1 MRPYLVHHLLE
12 DSAARLPDKLA
23 IKDKHRSVTFA
34 ELHDQAAR
42 LKAYLLA
49 QGLGRE
55 QRVGILLDRTVE
67 QAMCIFG
74 VSMAGCAFVV
84 INPVLKK
91 NQVEHII
98 NDCDVE
104 LLISTSAHLAKHGLS
119 RPERVLLMDGP
130 EDVKPE
136 DAPGD
141 ACWPLVS
148 PALPTDVAD
157 PRPIIADDLANI
169 IYTSGS
175 TGMPKGVVIPHRVIV
190 EGAQIV
196 SSYLQI
202 TEQDK
207 LVGVLPFNFDYGLNQ
222 LTSSM
227 LRGCSMVLHD
237 FFLPRDLV
245 KLLRQEQITGFAG
258 LRPIWLSMFTSRF
271 KLKEPNEQG
280 FPHLRY
286 LTNTGGKVPV
296 DVIGQMRQFFPG
308 AQIFLMYGLTEAF
321 RSTFLPPDQVEARPT
336 SMGKA
341 IPNVEI
347 MVVDEQGHEVG
358 PGEEGELVHRGALV
372 TRGYWNDPEK
382 TAKVFRKSPSLG
394 GQPHLGEVAVFS
406 GDRVKKDDEGYLYFV
421 SRGDQMIKAAGF
433 RISPQE
439 IEEAL
444 LRISGASNTVVF
456 GQEMDDDRDT
466 LIVAVLE
473 TGGQKLDDVK
483 AIRRRCRQEL
493 PGHMVPDEIHYEAR
507 FAQTASGKVDRA
519 GIIRKWRDA

>member
-12 DSAARLPDKLA
+12 DSASRLPNKLA
-23 IKDKHRSVTFA
+23 IKDKLRSVTFA
-34 ELHDQAAR
+34 ELCDEAAR
-42 LKAYLLA
+42 LKAYLLQ

-55 QRVGILLDRTVE
+55 ERVGILLDRSVE
-67 QAMCIFG
+67 QAMSIFG

-98 NDCDVE
+98 NDCEVK
-104 LLISTSAHLAKHGLS
+104 LLISTSAHLKKHDLS
-119 RPERVLLMDGP
+119 CPERVLLMDQ
-130 EDVKPE
+130 PE
-136 DAPGD
+136 DAPAD
-141 ACWPLVS
+141 ACWPLLA
-148 PALPTDVAD
+148 PALPTDAGD
-157 PRPIIADDLANI
+157 PRVMISDDLANI

-175 TGMPKGVVIPHRVIV
+175 TGLPKGVVIPHRVIV
-190 EGAQIV
+190 EGAEIV
-196 SSYLQI
+196 STYLQM
-202 TEQDK
+202 TERDK

-227 LRGCSMVLHD
+227 LKGCSMVLHD

-245 KLLRQEQITGFAG
+245 KLLREDQITGFAG

-271 KLKEPNEQG
+271 KVKDPG
-280 FPHLRY
+280 GHDFAHLRY
-286 LTNTGGKVPV
+286 ITNTGGKVPV
-296 DVIGQMRQFFPG
+296 DVVGKMRQFFPQT
-308 AQIFLMYGLTEAF
+308 QIYLMYGLTEAF
-321 RSTFLPPDQVEARPT
+321 RSTFLPPEQVEVRPT

-347 MVVDEQGHEVG
+347 LVVDAQGNEVG

-382 TAKVFRKSPSLG
+382 TARVFRKSPTLR
-394 GQPHLGEVAVFS
+394 GQTHLGEVAVFS
-406 GDRVKKDDEGYLYFV
+406 GDRVKKDDQGYLYFV
-421 SRGDQMIKAAGF
+421 SRADQMIKAAGF

-444 LRISGASNTVVF
+444 LRVTGASNTVVF
-456 GQEMDDDRDT
+456 GKEMDDNRDT
-466 LIVAVLE
+466 MIVAVLE
-473 TGGQKLDDVK
+473 TGGQQLDDVK

-493 PGHMVPDEIHYEAR
+493 PGHMVPDEIHYEQR
-507 FAQTASGKVDRA
+507 FASTASGKVDRA